1 MSLDS
6 MTIDSPS
13 TKSELEES
21 LNKLVQRAHLN
32 GVTVTG
38 GYELLHATESTPD
51 WDLTI
56 IRLK

>member
-1 MSLDS
+1 
-6 MTIDSPS
+6 MTVSSPS
-13 TKSELEES
+13 TKGELEES
-21 LNKLVQRAHLN
+21 LDKLVQRAHLN

-38 GYELLHATESTPD
+38 GYELIHVNESRPD

>member
-1 MSLDS
+1 
-6 MTIDSPS
+6 MTVNSPS
-13 TKSELEES
+13 TKSELEDS
-21 LNKLVQRAHLN
+21 LDILVRRAHLN

-38 GYELLHATESTPD
+38 GYELIDVNESTPD